1 MYRYNNERTIENTNY
16 VGLKGLTI
24 EEKYNTVTEYYKSYQ
39 RSWQSFDEYMRGRFN
54 DKDIRY
60 IGKKK

>member
-39 RSWQSFDEYMRGRFN
+39 RS
-54 DKDIRY
+54 
-60 IGKKK
+60 